1 MTDVTQSDLLRY
13 LAEAREQ
20 NDLLQKQVTE
30 LRECSAQCE
39 LAKEKLAADA
49 YNALLKKYNAAQKSL
64 SDITTLHS
72 ELIETHYRYRKWST
86 ELLFIG
92 VVGGL
97 ALFVVAGVL
106 RLCYGGY

>member
-1 MTDVTQSDLLRY
+1 MTDVTQSDLP
-13 LAEAREQ
+13 
-20 NDLLQKQVTE
+20 QKQVTE

-49 YNALLKKYNAAQKSL
+49 YEALLKKYNAAQKSL

-86 ELLFIG
+86 ELLLI
-92 VVGGL
+92 GGL
-97 ALFVVAGVL
+97 GGAALLAVAIAL
-106 RLCYGGY
+106 PWLLT

>member
-1 MTDVTQSDLLRY
+1 MTDVTQSDLP
-13 LAEAREQ
+13 
-20 NDLLQKQVTE
+20 QKQVTE

-49 YNALLKKYNAAQKSL
+49 YEALLKKYNAAQKSL

-86 ELLFIG
+86 ELLLI
-92 VVGGL
+92 GGL
-97 ALFVVAGVL
+97 VLLIGGLGGAALLAVAIAL
-106 RLCYGGY
+106 PWLLT